1 MKHCGTMQLET
12 QRLLLRRFTEQD
24 IPAMFKNWAS
34 HPAVTRCLTWVSH
47 RSEKETRAVVE
58 GWLRQYQYRDF
69 YEWAIVEK
77 ATGQLIGS
85 IGLVDG
91 GSRKCCEAGYC
102 LGEQW
107 WNLGYATEALR
118 AVLDFA
124 VKKVGYRRVIAKHAV
139 ENPASGRVMQKAGM
153 SMRIGET
160 LEIPTSNGQ
169 FQCLVYE
176 FSAPGR
182 HFFR

>member
-58 GWLRQYQYRDF
+58 GWLQQYKHKDF

-85 IGLVDG
+85 IGLVGG
-91 GSRKCCEAGYC
+91 GSRKCWEAGYC

-124 VKKVGYRRVIAKHAV
+124 VKKVGYRRVMAKHAV

-160 LEIPTSNGQ
+160 LEVPTSNGQ
-169 FQCLVYE
+169 FQSLVYE

-182 HFFR
+182 HFFG